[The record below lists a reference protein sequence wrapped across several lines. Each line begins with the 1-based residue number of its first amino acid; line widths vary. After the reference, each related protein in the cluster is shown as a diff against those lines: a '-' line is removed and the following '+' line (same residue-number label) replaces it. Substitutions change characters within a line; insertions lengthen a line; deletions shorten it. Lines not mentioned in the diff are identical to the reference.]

1 MKFEIDDYRYFLK
14 ESVRME
20 IDFRHTDQNLRVAPP
35 PIEKPFDPAAERIDL
50 VPVGDWEGI
59 EPVSIEEAIGRRES
73 RRRFTDKPLSL
84 DELSF
89 LLWATQG
96 VRRVVGPGTALRT
109 VPSAGAR
116 HALETYLCVFKV
128 SGLEPGI
135 YRYLPIEHQLLFE
148 HTEENLQDEMSMHT
162 LQQRFIS
169 RSAVTFIWSA
179 IPYRMEWRYD
189 RAAARVI
196 AMDAGHVCQNLY
208 LACETIGCG
217 TCAIGAFSQDGMDQ
231 LLRLDGD
238 DEFVLYLAP
247 VGKI

>member
-1 MKFEIDDYRYFLK
+1 MKLDIEHFRYFLK
-14 ESVRME
+14 ESVRLE
-20 IDFRHTDQNLRVAPP
+20 IDFRSTDQNMRVPPP
-35 PIEKPFDPAAERIDL
+35 PIQKPFDPEGKRIDL
-50 VPVGDWEGI
+50 VPVGEWQGVEAL
-59 EPVSIEEAIGRRES
+59 SIEEAIRRRES
-73 RRRFTDKPLSL
+73 RRKFTDEALTL

-116 HALETYLCVFKV
+116 HALETYLCVFRV
-128 SGLEPGI
+128 DGLEPGF
-135 YRYLPIEHQLLFE
+135 YRYLPKQHQLLFE
-148 HTEENLQDEMSMHT
+148 FAEEHASEEINT
-162 LQQRFIS
+162 KTFGQRFIG
-169 RSAVTFIWSA
+169 RSAVTFIWST

-189 RAAARVI
+189 KAAARVI

-208 LACETIGCG
+208 LACEAIGCG
-217 TCAIGAFSQDGMDQ
+217 TCAIGAFSQEGMDQ
-231 LLRLDGD
+231 LLRLDGK